1 MDKIHIRDLH
11 LRTIIGVNDWERT
24 DMQDVFLNIT
34 LLIDLSKPASTDNI
48 DDAVNYR
55 DLKKKIMELVENS
68 SFMLIETLA
77 TRVAELCLENPD
89 VQEVTVT
96 LDKPHALRFAKS
108 VAVEITRSR

>member
-24 DMQDVFLNIT
+24 DMQDILLNIT
-34 LLIDLSKPASTDNI
+34 LSIDLSKPASTDDI
-48 DDAVNYR
+48 TDAVNYR
-55 DLKKKIMELVENS
+55 DLKKSIMELVENS
-68 SFMLIETLA
+68 DFMLIETLA
-77 TRVAELCLENPD
+77 SSVAELCLKNKD
-89 VQEVTVT
+89 VEEVTVT

>member
-55 DLKKKIMELVENS
+55 DLKKKIMGLVENS

-77 TRVAELCLENPD
+77 TEVAEVCLENPD

>member
-34 LLIDLSKPASTDNI
+34 LVIDLSKPASTDNI